1 MTEETVEQKPSITIN
16 DVQISVDD
24 LPEEARGIFGR
35 LQRLNQKKA
44 NIVLDL
50 EEIQAG
56 INFFSNRIVDIV
68 NEDNAPA
75 VNGEGEEESNTE
87 SEDSE
92 QMCAEKET
100 SLVEKCGYCKAQ
112 IKFWVC
118 SHTTRV
124 RI

>member
-1 MTEETVEQKPSITIN
+1 MTEETVVQKPFITIN

-56 INFFSNRIVDIV
+56 ISFFSTRIVDIV
-68 NEDNAPA
+68 NEGNEPAPIK
-75 VNGEGEEESNTE
+75 GEEESITE
-87 SEDSE
+87 SDKDSE
-92 QMCAEKET
+92 
-100 SLVEKCGYCKAQ
+100 
-112 IKFWVC
+112 
-118 SHTTRV
+118 
-124 RI
+124 